1 MPAEIRQGE
10 TGSPPDKWSLSAPR
24 PYCIETAVP
33 RLRRMPHASNIV
45 YCDGP
50 DSPHAFDIVPL
61 QPRKGS
67 LEAMCPVCK
76 GRGQWNTEIDLVSF
90 RCKRTACD
98 RCHGAGWVETGSD
111 PVGLPDIEIAP
122 GGYPRW
128 TLRFEAADEATQI
141 DPATPGLSQA

>member
-1 MPAEIRQGE
+1 
-10 TGSPPDKWSLSAPR
+10 
-24 PYCIETAVP
+24 
-33 RLRRMPHASNIV
+33 MPHASNIV

-61 QPRKGS
+61 KPRKGS
-67 LEAMCPVCK
+67 LDAMCPVCQE
-76 GRGQWNTEIDLVSF
+76 RGQWNTEIDLVSF

-128 TLRFEAADEATQI
+128 PLRFEPADDTIQI
-141 DPATPGLSQA
+141 DPETPGLSQA

>member
-1 MPAEIRQGE
+1 
-10 TGSPPDKWSLSAPR
+10 
-24 PYCIETAVP
+24 
-33 RLRRMPHASNIV
+33 MPHASNIV
-45 YCDGP
+45 HCAGP

-61 QPRKGS
+61 QARKGS
-67 LEAMCPVCK
+67 LDAMCPVCK

-111 PVGLPDIEIAP
+111 PIGLPDIEIAP

-128 TLRFEAADEATQI
+128 TLRFEPADEASSI
-141 DPATPGLSQA
+141 DPETPGLSQA